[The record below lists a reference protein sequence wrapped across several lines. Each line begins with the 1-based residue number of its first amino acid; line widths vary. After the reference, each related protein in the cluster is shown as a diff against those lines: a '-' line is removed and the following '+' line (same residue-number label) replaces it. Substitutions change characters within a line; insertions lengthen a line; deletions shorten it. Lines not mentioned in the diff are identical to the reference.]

1 MPPTGLHL
9 PPPFLGQYPTQGV
22 GLGAGLPQASQQAH
36 PGQIEGYGLH
46 PLRVVQSILSD
57 PMSPLQ
63 TLAQRQV
70 LSPLGFA
77 PRESPNQGMR
87 DQLPHLSPPGSLTSR

>member
-1 MPPTGLHL
+1 MPPAGLQL
-9 PPPFLGQYPTQGV
+9 PPPFLGQYPAPGV
-22 GLGAGLPQASQQAH
+22 GLPLPTQQAH
-36 PGQIEGYGLH
+36 PGQMEGYGLH

-70 LSPLGFA
+70 LSPLSFA

-87 DQLPHLSPPGSLTSR
+87 DQLPHLSPPGLFLSR